1 MNFIGEAL
9 FFLGVFVF
17 HTDYMP
23 TLTRR
28 QLKNVTNLAAPAL
41 PRQIVG
47 ISEFFSSFGGPIAC
61 AMIASAREAHD
72 AAPIR
77 TRRSAANEPR

>member
-23 TLTRR
+23 TLTPR
-28 QLKNVTNLAAPAL
+28 QLKNVTKLAAPAL

-47 ISEFFSSFGGPIAC
+47 ISEFF
-61 AMIASAREAHD
+61 HHL
-72 AAPIR
+72 AAPLR
-77 TRRSAANEPR
+77 AL